1 MAVRLTG
8 FQMRVLVGDNDASAV
23 VQPAGGAWLRAAAEA
38 ALIATIFAAAGAWP
52 VPDVNETVY
61 LTKARHAAD
70 PAWLRGDFFLET
82 PDAHGAFYL
91 LMGPITAALP
101 FEQAAWVGRVL
112 GWLMLA
118 VGCRHALVP
127 LVVPGWPRLVAAAVF
142 SLALRHTTA
151 AGEWVIGGC
160 EAKVFAWA
168 LVLGSLGELFRG
180 RFPSASCLLGAATAV
195 HPIVG
200 GWSAVAALAA
210 GLAVSRPRQ
219 PQARAVWAV
228 LIALALALAA
238 AGIVPALG
246 LSAGAVTERAEAARI
261 YVLERLPHHLL
272 VRAFAAGMVARHVL
286 AILVWW
292 LLWRSV
298 PPSPARA
305 RLAAFTAAALGISL
319 AGCAISLLEPWAP
332 TAAYGLLRYYWF
344 RLGDVAVPFALAVA
358 VAAVLSDE
366 VACRRLCGVRSASV
380 RLAAIALLG
389 LDLAVESGHWPLPG
403 RSGPAPRS
411 DAKVQAEA
419 WADICG
425 WVRDNAPA
433 DACFL
438 TPRGAASFT
447 WLTGRRE
454 VVSWKNSPQDA
465 ASLIAWRHRIVD
477 CFSRDGGMADLE
489 RSTSALGAERIRLV
503 AERYGA
509 DHAIVPRD
517 APGAADLPFPRLHAN
532 ARYAVHAIT
541 ASAASPDRRPDG
553 PPAAE

>member
-1 MAVRLTG
+1 
-8 FQMRVLVGDNDASAV
+8 MRVITGDNDAS
-23 VQPAGGAWLRAAAEA
+23 PATQRAGQAWWRAAAET
-38 ALIATIFAAAGAWP
+38 ALIAAIFASAGAWP

-70 PAWLRGDFFLET
+70 PTWGRGDFFLET

-91 LMGPITAALP
+91 LMGPLAAALP
-101 FEQAAWVGRVL
+101 LEQAAWVGRIL
-112 GWLMLA
+112 GWMALA
-118 VGCRHALVP
+118 VGCRHALAA
-127 LVVPGWPRLVAAAVF
+127 LVGPGWPRLVAAAVF

-168 LVLGSLGELFRG
+168 FVLGSLGELFRG
-180 RFPSASCLLGAATAV
+180 RFPSSSCLLGAATAV

-210 GLAVSRPRQ
+210 GIAVSRPRQ
-219 PQARAVWAV
+219 PQPWAVRTV

-238 AGIVPALG
+238 AGVVPALG
-246 LSAGAVTERAEAARI
+246 LSAGDAVQRAEAARI
-261 YVLERLPHHLL
+261 YVVERLPHHLL

-286 AILVWW
+286 AVLVWW
-292 LLWRSV
+292 LVWRSV

-319 AGCAISLLEPWAP
+319 AGCVISLLEQWAP
-332 TAAYGLLRYYWF
+332 AAAFGLLRYYWF
-344 RLGDVAVPFALAVA
+344 RLADVAVPFALGAAVA
-358 VAAVLSDE
+358 VVLADD
-366 VACRRLCGVRSASV
+366 VACRRLCGMRPAAA
-380 RLAAIALLG
+380 RLVAVALLG

-411 DAKVQAEA
+411 DAKVQADA

-425 WVRDNAPA
+425 WVRDHAPA
-433 DACFL
+433 DACFI

-465 ASLIAWRHRIVD
+465 ASLIAWRRRIID

-489 RSTSALGAERIRLV
+489 RSTSALGAERMRLV

-517 APGAADLPFPRLHAN
+517 APGAAELPFPRLHAN
-532 ARYAVHAIT
+532 ARYTVHAIT
-541 ASAASPDRRPDG
+541 ASPASPDRRPDG
-553 PPAAE
+553 PPAGE

>member
-1 MAVRLTG
+1 
-8 FQMRVLVGDNDASAV
+8 
-23 VQPAGGAWLRAAAEA
+23 
-38 ALIATIFAAAGAWP
+38 
-52 VPDVNETVY
+52 
-61 LTKARHAAD
+61 
-70 PAWLRGDFFLET
+70 
-82 PDAHGAFYL
+82 
-91 LMGPITAALP
+91 
-101 FEQAAWVGRVL
+101 
-112 GWLMLA
+112 
-118 VGCRHALVP
+118 
-127 LVVPGWPRLVAAAVF
+127 
-142 SLALRHTTA
+142 
-151 AGEWVIGGC
+151 GC

-180 RFPSASCLLGAATAV
+180 RFLSASCLLGAATAV

-210 GLAVSRPRQ
+210 GIAVSRPRQ
-219 PQARAVWAV
+219 PQPQAVRAVLV
-228 LIALALALAA
+228 ALALALAA
-238 AGIVPALG
+238 AGIGPALG
-246 LSAGAVTERAEAARI
+246 LSAGAAAERAEAARI
-261 YVLERLPHHLL
+261 YVVERLPHHLL

-286 AILVWW
+286 AIIVWW
-292 LLWRSV
+292 LLWRSLT
-298 PPSPARA
+298 PSPARA

-319 AGCAISLLEPWAP
+319 AGCAISLLESWAP
-332 TAAYGLLRYYWF
+332 AAVYGLLRYYWF
-344 RLGDVAVPFALAVA
+344 RLADVAVPFALGVG
-358 VAAVLSDE
+358 VAAVLADE
-366 VACRRLCGVRSASV
+366 IACHRLCGLRTAAA
-380 RLAAIALLG
+380 RLVAVALLG

-411 DAKVQAEA
+411 DSKVQADA

-425 WVRDNAPA
+425 WVCDHAPA

-465 ASLIAWRHRIVD
+465 ASLIAWRRRIVD

-489 RSTSALGAERIRLV
+489 RSTAALGAERIRLV

-517 APGAADLPFPRLHAN
+517 APGVADLPFPRLHAN
-532 ARYAVHAIT
+532 ERYAVFALT

-553 PPAAE
+553 PPGGE